1 MRKTN
6 LLKGVVCGLL
16 FTVVASSAVFG
27 KTRTV
32 VEEKG
37 LWITEIKDYLVGTV
51 GKYEYT
57 VTKKDTN
64 LITTNTSTSSRLYR
78 ADAGCYN
85 LTTGRSVAFYA
96 DSEILAKT
104 GKLGAG
110 ITRNYGVNGFRY
122 VSSARGYYGTHET
135 TGIADSYSYTFYQK

>member
-6 LLKGVVCGLL
+6 LLKGVLCGLL
-16 FTVVASSAVFG
+16 FTVVASSVVFG

-64 LITTNTSTSSRLYR
+64 LIT
-78 ADAGCYN
+78 DEWMC
-85 LTTGRSVAFYA
+85 SVVRY
-96 DSEILAKT
+96 EILPLLEEYWFDEREKINEWREI
-104 GKLGAG
+104 LE
-110 ITRNYGVNGFRY
+110 GV
-122 VSSARGYYGTHET
+122 VS
-135 TGIADSYSYTFYQK
+135 KK

>member
-1 MRKTN
+1 MA
-6 LLKGVVCGLL
+6 GH
-16 FTVVASSAVFG
+16 
-27 KTRTV
+27 
-32 VEEKG
+32 
-37 LWITEIKDYLVGTV
+37 
-51 GKYEYT
+51 YEYT

-64 LITTNTSTSSRLYR
+64 LISKNISSSSRLFR

-110 ITRNYGVNGFRY
+110 ITRNYGVNGYRY
-122 VSSARGYYGTHET
+122 VSSARGYYGTHES
-135 TGIADSYSYTFYQK
+135 TGIADTYSYTFYQK